1 MLRHMWGRTDVLMF
15 EKRKRGGQFCATVGE
30 EKVERVGGGV
40 GDPSSSYH
48 MLHGSL
54 ANESKRGVINAVNG
68 HFLFTC
74 SYVFP
79 KPTSNQIKG

>member
-15 EKRKRGGQFCATVGE
+15 EKRKKGGGGQFCATVGE

-54 ANESKRGVINAVNG
+54 AN
-68 HFLFTC
+68 
-74 SYVFP
+74 
-79 KPTSNQIKG
+79 